1 MDKSGLGGVAYRS
14 SNCEIKVTQTL
25 GHFETY
31 IFLAP
36 FRLIIPV
43 VA

>member
-1 MDKSGLGGVAYRS
+1 MDKSGMGDVAYRS
-14 SNCEIKVTQTL
+14 PNCGIKVNQTL

-36 FRLIIPV
+36 FRLIIPA